1 MAITSF
7 KAGEAISAGELVY
20 VSSAS
25 YVYKASSIVLDQ
37 ASVVGIAVDSGI
49 AGSLIRVNCDA
60 VYPSASGV
68 TPGEYRYLSILV
80 SGQHVPY
87 STWASEL
94 ASTAYDGAY
103 LTNIGRAVST
113 TSVEIEIAKPLFIS
127 NPTSVLL
134 MESSTGVI
142 LDAILQE
149 DGSTIDLETA

>member
-7 KAGEAISAGELVY
+7 KAGEAISAGDLVY
-20 VSSAS
+20 LSSAGLL
-25 YVYKASSIVLDQ
+25 YKASALFIDQ
-37 ASVVGIAVDSGI
+37 ASVVGVAIDSGVS
-49 AGSLIRVNCDA
+49 GSLIRVNADS
-60 VYPSASGV
+60 VYPNASGV

-87 STWASEL
+87 ATWASDL
-94 ASTAYDGAY
+94 AGTAYEGAY
-103 LTNIGRAVST
+103 LTNIGRATTT
-113 TSVEIEIAKPLFIS
+113 TSVEVEVNKPLYIV

-134 MESSTGVI
+134 MESSAGVI